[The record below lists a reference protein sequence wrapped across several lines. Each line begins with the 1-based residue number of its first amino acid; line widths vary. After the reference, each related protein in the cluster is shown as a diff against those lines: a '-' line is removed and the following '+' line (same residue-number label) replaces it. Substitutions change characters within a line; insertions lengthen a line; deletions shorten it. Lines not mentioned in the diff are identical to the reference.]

1 MQKIKL
7 EINNKIK
14 LVTYKKVASK
24 IYIHCDGE
32 TITVETDENIKK
44 KKKANTQ
51 APSTQT
57 SIVSP
62 MPGQVTQVLV
72 SLNQKVKKGDLLLS
86 MEAMKMEYNFFA
98 ERDALVSALNCKV
111 DEQVTA
117 EKILLELK

>member
-7 EINNKIK
+7 EINNKLELI
-14 LVTYKKVASK
+14 TYKKVSNK
-24 IYIHCDGE
+24 IYIHCNGE
-32 TITVETDENIKK
+32 SIVIEPDNKK
-44 KKKANTQ
+44 KKKSYSQ
-51 APSTQT
+51 ASSMQV
-57 SIVSP
+57 SVVSP

-98 ERDALVSALNCKV
+98 ERDAIISALNCKV
-111 DEQVTA
+111 DDQVES